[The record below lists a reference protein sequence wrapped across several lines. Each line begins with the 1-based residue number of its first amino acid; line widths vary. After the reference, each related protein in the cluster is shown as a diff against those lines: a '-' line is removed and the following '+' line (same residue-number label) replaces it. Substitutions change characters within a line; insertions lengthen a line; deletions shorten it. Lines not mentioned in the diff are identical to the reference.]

1 MLVCTHCNSQSVV
14 YDQEYVTGTGW
25 ISRPRCLKCGRGKFA
40 NIDNS
45 KQEEKVMAYLRCK
58 HNGCDKGGAIQGY
71 CNNHFAEK
79 YGITAS
85 QYKAEKRG
93 RSEDPLEVA
102 GRVLEKASE
111 KRKLEA
117 DQDAPGLIK
126 KAPDPAAEKA
136 AEDIKAMFPEP
147 KPANSE
153 TKEPESE
160 RSMGNPIDPG
170 KDPITWED
178 KAVLMELYSVGPYLV
193 ITLPPEVKEALGAKA
208 KEEYRS
214 PEQQAAYMIDRALR
228 GQAER

>member
-1 MLVCTHCNSQSVV
+1 VV

-58 HNGCDKGGAIQGY
+58 HDGCDKGGAIQGY

-117 DQDAPGLIK
+117 EQDAPGLIK
-126 KAPDPAAEKA
+126 KAPDPAAEKGNQ
-136 AEDIKAMFPEP
+136 EPIPLIQLFLYPELLDRLTKA
-147 KPANSE
+147 
-153 TKEPESE
+153 
-160 RSMGNPIDPG
+160 
-170 KDPITWED
+170 
-178 KAVLMELYSVGPYLV
+178 
-193 ITLPPEVKEALGAKA
+193 AKA
-208 KEEYRS
+208 EWRT
-214 PEQQAAYMIDRALR
+214 PEGQAAYLIEKGLEVKA
-228 GQAER
+228 

>member
-45 KQEEKVMAYLRCK
+45 KQEGKVMAYLRCK

-102 GRVLEKASE
+102 GRVLDKASE

-136 AEDIKAMFPEP
+136 AEEIKPTLRFY
-147 KPANSE
+147 SE
-153 TKEPESE
+153 
-160 RSMGNPIDPG
+160 
-170 KDPITWED
+170 
-178 KAVLMELYSVGPYLV
+178 GPFLLV
-193 ITLPPEVKEALGAKA
+193 ALPPEVKEALGAKA
-208 KEEYRS
+208 KAEYRS
-214 PEQQAAYMIDRALR
+214 PEQQAAYMIDKALR

>member
-136 AEDIKAMFPEP
+136 AEEIRPTLRFY
-147 KPANSE
+147 SE
-153 TKEPESE
+153 
-160 RSMGNPIDPG
+160 
-170 KDPITWED
+170 
-178 KAVLMELYSVGPYLV
+178 GPFLLV
-193 ITLPPEVKEALGAKA
+193 TLPPEVKEALGAKA
-208 KEEYRS
+208 KAEYRS
-214 PEQQAAYMIDRALR
+214 PEQQAAYMIEKGLEVK
-228 GQAER
+228 G

>member
-58 HNGCDKGGAIQGY
+58 HDGCDKGGAIQGY
-71 CNNHFAEK
+71 CINHFAEK

-85 QYKAEKRG
+85 QYRAEKRG

-102 GRVLEKASE
+102 GRVLDKASE

-126 KAPDPAAEKA
+126 KVPDPAAEKA
-136 AEDIKAMFPEP
+136 AEEIKPTLCD
-147 KPANSE
+147 KPVE
-153 TKEPESE
+153 TVT
-160 RSMGNPIDPG
+160 D
-170 KDPITWED
+170 
-178 KAVLMELYSVGPYLV
+178 LLV
-193 ITLPPEVKEALGAKA
+193 VLPPEVKEALGAKA

-214 PEQQAAYMIDRALR
+214 PEQQAAYMIHKALQEKADDTYQPGSGRR
-228 GQAER
+228 GG

>member
-58 HNGCDKGGAIQGY
+58 HDGCDKGGAIQGY

-102 GRVLEKASE
+102 GRVLDKASE

-117 DQDAPGLIK
+117 EQDAPGLIK

-136 AEDIKAMFPEP
+136 AEEIKPTLCD
-147 KPANSE
+147 KPVE
-153 TKEPESE
+153 TVT
-160 RSMGNPIDPG
+160 D
-170 KDPITWED
+170 
-178 KAVLMELYSVGPYLV
+178 LLV
-193 ITLPPEVKEALGAKA
+193 ALPPEVKEALGAKA

-214 PEQQAAYMIDRALR
+214 PEQQAAYLIDRALR